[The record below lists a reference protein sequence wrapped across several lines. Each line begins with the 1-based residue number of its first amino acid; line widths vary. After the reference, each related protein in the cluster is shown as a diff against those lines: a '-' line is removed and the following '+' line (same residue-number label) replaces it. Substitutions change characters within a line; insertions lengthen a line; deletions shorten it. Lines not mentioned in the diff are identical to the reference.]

1 MNSISVALIDDHPL
15 MIEAVSSL
23 LIRARGFKV
32 VGAGAKAGDIV
43 EICRQAHPNV
53 AIVDLH
59 LSGDTYAAIANAISL
74 FPSTK
79 LVAYTASTGIDAAV
93 RALNAGVNGYVL
105 KGSNPTELIQAI
117 RSVQSGETYI
127 TQSFDSR
134 VISSLRDIAMR
145 RKAAEAVIARIRER
159 QIVRLLMRDK
169 TNAEIANAIGL
180 NEGAV
185 ENYMTALIRK
195 LRVRNRF
202 EAALAAQAYRGRR
215 PGRMLDS

>member
-1 MNSISVALIDDHPL
+1 
-15 MIEAVSSL
+15 
-23 LIRARGFKV
+23 
-32 VGAGAKAGDIV
+32 
-43 EICRQAHPNV
+43 
-53 AIVDLH
+53 
-59 LSGDTYAAIANAISL
+59 
-74 FPSTK
+74 
-79 LVAYTASTGIDAAV
+79 
-93 RALNAGVNGYVL
+93 
-105 KGSNPTELIQAI
+105 
-117 RSVQSGETYI
+117 
-127 TQSFDSR
+127 
-134 VISSLRDIAMR
+134 MR